1 MPIRRT
7 SMADIEKLQA
17 ALFAEMKARIKEDDE
32 SVPSPDG
39 PFEYYTRFVT
49 GGQHPL
55 FCRKPRKGSEE
66 RVLIDGNALAAG
78 HAYFRIG
85 GVSHSPDHKLIA
97 YAVDTK
103 GSEFFTIRIVDA
115 ETGALV
121 DTNITDTNGDMQW
134 DNDSSGLFYIWV
146 DDEHRPRRVLRH
158 VVGADATD
166 AVIRDQKDPGFFLG
180 IDSTQSRRFLLLS
193 VHDHETS
200 EVSIIDTEKPRDE
213 TRARGQARSR
223 TRLFRGASRRQ
234 IDHSHQF
241 RRRRGLSHCRS
252 ADRPSRSRELARDR
266 AAQARAPDPRRRRL
280 QKSPRTPRARRR
292 IAAHRHSPFRRWP
305 RAYDR
310 ISGRSLFAR
319 PFARLRIRYDDAPLH
334 LFVDDHARASLRL
347 RYGDERAKIAQ
358 DAASPLGP
366 RSIALCHAQGRWPR
380 RKTESSCPFRCSIA
394 KT

>member
-1 MPIRRT
+1 MNQKISPGRAAPRAARRPFTDTHHGIVREDDYAWLRASNWQEVMRDPAVLDPAIRAHLEAENAY
-7 SMADIEKLQA
+7 SKNEMADIEKLQA

-200 EVSIIDTEKPRDE
+200 EVSIIDTE
-213 TRARGQARSR
+213 
-223 TRLFRGASRRQ
+223 
-234 IDHSHQF
+234 
-241 RRRRGLSHCRS
+241 
-252 ADRPSRSRELARDR
+252 SRETKPVLVAKREM
-266 AAQARAPDPRRRRL
+266 
-280 QKSPRTPRARRR
+280 
-292 IAAHRHSPFRRWP
+292 
-305 RAYDR
+305 
-310 ISGRSLFAR
+310 
-319 PFARLRIRYDDAPLH
+319 
-334 LFVDDHARASLRL
+334 
-347 RYGDERAKIAQ
+347 YGDEV
-358 DAASPLGP
+358 
-366 RSIALCHAQGRWPR
+366 IALLDEAELRKPEIDVLDEATWPA
-380 RKTESSCPFRCSIA
+380 I
-394 KT
+394 